1 MQESSMLSKSKLRF
15 CLSSSLSS
23 LVTPSVLSNCSQHG
37 PNQGWDLLSSSPGSS
52 FFRGNPSLD
61 ARLALERVLK
71 PWQGVV
77 VRDEDHL
84 MAFFLCNFRYFLGFL
99 GPSVAEPYQPL
110 LFPVLISVA
119 FIQRSWRSWLCS
131 SFRSISSLLPVFSRW
146 FFFSSVISYVCR
158 KWFGMLRSERWPLS
172 MVWKLCFP
180 ASSKMRRK
188 EMLSSFD
195 LGFIEFRFIVAAS
208 VIFLSNKAT

>member
-1 MQESSMLSKSKLRF
+1 MLSNSKLGF

-23 LVTPSVLSNCSQHG
+23 LVMPGVLSNCSQHG
-37 PNQGWDLLSSSPGSS
+37 PNQGWDLLSSSPDSS
-52 FFRGNPSLD
+52 FFQGNPSLD
-61 ARLALERVLK
+61 AGLALGRVLQA
-71 PWQGVV
+71 WQGVV

-84 MAFFLCNFRYFLGFL
+84 MAFFLCILEITQFSLGFL

-119 FIQRSWRSWLCS
+119 FYQRSRRSWLCS
-131 SFRSISSLLPVFSRW
+131 SFRSISSLLAVFSRW

-172 MVWKLCFP
+172 MVWKVCFP

-195 LGFIEFRFIVAAS
+195 LGFIDSDSLWLHQLFS
-208 VIFLSNKAT
+208 